1 MPLIGI
7 TGGIATGK
15 SAVLRLLQAR
25 GAITFSADEAARA
38 ILNRDG
44 PVLQEIVQAFG
55 AEVLAPDGT
64 LDRGRLGKRI
74 FADPEA
80 RNTLNRL
87 THPRIRRLLWDQ
99 ICSVRDDF
107 PPSVVLAVEIPLLFE
122 NGLAHWFERIVVVTA
137 SETVQIA
144 RMRARNGWDE
154 AEARRRL
161 AAQWPLQAKV
171 AQADIVLSN
180 DGSKEDLERAV
191 DALWSVLTRGE
202 QGV

>member
-7 TGGIATGK
+7 TGGIVTGK
-15 SAVLRLLQAR
+15 SAVVRLLQAH
-25 GAITFSADEAARA
+25 GAVTFSADEAARA

-44 PVLQEIVQAFG
+44 PALQEIVQTFG
-55 AEVLAPDGT
+55 REMLAPDGT
-64 LDRGRLGKRI
+64 LNRERLGKRI

-99 ICSVRDDF
+99 ICSVWDDF

-122 NGLAHWFERIVVVTA
+122 NGLAHWFERIVAVTA
-137 SETVQIA
+137 SESVQIA

-154 AEARRRL
+154 SAARQRL
-161 AAQWPLQAKV
+161 TAQWPLQKKMAL
-171 AQADIVLSN
+171 ADIVIPN
-180 DGSKEDLERAV
+180 EGSKEQLKEAV
-191 DALWSVLTRGE
+191 DALWNTLVTRGI
-202 QGV
+202 GR